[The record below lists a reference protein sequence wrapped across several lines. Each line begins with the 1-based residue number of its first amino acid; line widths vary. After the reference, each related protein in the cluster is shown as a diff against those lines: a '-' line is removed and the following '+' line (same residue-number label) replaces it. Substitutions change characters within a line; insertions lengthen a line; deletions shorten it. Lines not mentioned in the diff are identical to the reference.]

1 MDFDQNRFQQLWAFI
16 TMSQLSYTQN
26 FLDKVQWKIK
36 QKYSQLRCHTGK
48 GYYIWRL
55 DEKTR
60 FVSCQ
65 EDAFSHVLYVC
76 QGHEK
81 TEMNWCRYWLE
92 LGQVG
97 QSVVDCGA
105 NIGYFSAILSQSID
119 LSNILAIEGNPKTAA
134 LCTQN
139 ISLLNI
145 KNVQVIEAILSAD
158 CSERYAIPDKPGA
171 EPWQRAVKVS
181 SETESVNTT
190 TLDQI
195 IADFKLTPSLVKIDC
210 EGFETLILKG
220 AGTVLSKIRPAFMIE
235 CNDKALQAAGTNRY
249 ELLDLLRSVNY
260 QLFHLASFTGSYP
273 LGITLE
279 DHFPASEFNFAAI
292 PHDSSNLD
300 RWYQSIQPFS

>member
-1 MDFDQNRFQQLWAFI
+1 M
-16 TMSQLSYTQN
+16 TMSQLSHAKS

-48 GYYIWRL
+48 GYYIWKL

-60 FVSCQ
+60 FVSRQ

-81 TEMNWCRYWLE
+81 NEMNWCRCWLE
-92 LGQVG
+92 LGQAG

-105 NIGYFSAILSQSID
+105 NIGYFSAILSQSVD
-119 LSNILAIEGNPKTAA
+119 LSDVLAIEGNPKTAA

-139 ISLLNI
+139 LALLNI
-145 KNVQVIEAILSAD
+145 KNVQVVEAILSDD
-158 CSERYAIPDKPGA
+158 CSESYTIPDKPGA

-181 SETESVNTT
+181 SEIASVHTT
-190 TLDQI
+190 TLEQL

-220 AGTVLSKIRPAFMIE
+220 ASSLLSHIRPAFMIE
-235 CNDKALQAAGTNRY
+235 CNDTALQAAGTNRH
-249 ELLDLLRSVNY
+249 ELLGLLRSANY

-273 LGITLE
+273 LGIALE

-292 PHDSSNLD
+292 PNDSINLD
-300 RWYQSIQPFS
+300 RWHQSISSFS